1 MRVSR
6 LNYNTYYPNTYNKNN
21 FTPLYRKSQVTY
33 NGSINNIN
41 FNGKFNKNF
50 FVKLFNIDPIY
61 AFKNFSKEE
70 YIKLSESQKKQLIQE
85 FSLIAAQSP
94 DKLTNIGKIHAYAA
108 DCIQNTFDKRFGKNN
123 YLVILIGRSLSSI
136 GKSLGLKIGEKNVVD
151 IPMSCADR
159 FFTFAGSLS
168 EYQKFLDS
176 VKQEDGLKTFLRY
189 LKKHN
194 LSKKDIETSGKN
206 YILMD
211 YCFTGESL
219 KGAEQF
225 FKSDEI
231 WGNKKNN
238 IFAVDFL
245 KLLNK
250 YDDQVAKQ
258 KIVSAQEELSI
269 FQTLRYALFSNA
281 YKNYATIGKSIT
293 LKDTISASKSKQNIF
308 TTPKETKLVW
318 FNLIDTIMSGK
329 GNFQLIL
336 KTNSLDDI
344 EKQQA
349 VKLQKN
355 RTLA

>member
-1 MRVSR
+1 M
-6 LNYNTYYPNTYNKNN
+6 KN
-21 FTPLYRKSQVTY
+21 
-33 NGSINNIN
+33 
-41 FNGKFNKNF
+41 
-50 FVKLFNIDPIY
+50 
-61 AFKNFSKEE
+61 
-70 YIKLSESQKKQLIQE
+70 
-85 FSLIAAQSP
+85 
-94 DKLTNIGKIHAYAA
+94 
-108 DCIQNTFDKRFGKNN
+108 
-123 YLVILIGRSLSSI
+123 
-136 GKSLGLKIGEKNVVD
+136 
-151 IPMSCADR
+151 
-159 FFTFAGSLS
+159 
-168 EYQKFLDS
+168 
-176 VKQEDGLKTFLRY
+176 FLRY